1 MLPSAARSFLQTLTS
16 KREQGESMNENVEAI
31 WTEEIVQIEE
41 LEEKIAPSGSFED

>member
-1 MLPSAARSFLQTLTS
+1 
-16 KREQGESMNENVEAI
+16 MNENVEAI